1 MDNLQLYVLELT
13 KEDVQD
19 LVEALDHVVKSQGL
33 NVAERCSQLY
43 RLLLS
48 VTPKPLHDPQQMH
61 VPKPVVQPQPVV
73 QPEPVVQPQPVV
85 QPEPVSYPEYVPTPE
100 EIAEHEK
107 MAKEKLEKELSELIG
122 EKPKKSKS
130 SSKKKTSKKK

>member
-73 QPEPVVQPQPVV
+73 QPEPV
-85 QPEPVSYPEYVPTPE
+85 SYPEYVPTPE

>member
-13 KEDVQD
+13 REDVQD

-33 NVAERCSQLY
+33 NVAERCSQLH

-61 VPKPVVQPQPVV
+61 TPQPVAQPQPVVQPQPV
-73 QPEPVVQPQPVV
+73 P
-85 QPEPVSYPEYVPTPE
+85 YPEYVPTPE
-100 EIAEHEK
+100 EIEEHEK
-107 MAKEKLEKELSELIG
+107 MAKEKLEKELSELIE

-130 SSKKKTSKKK
+130 SPKKKTSKKK